1 MKSHLAKFGL
11 GTRNLR
17 KKIEVDK
24 EGRTRRRRFWV
35 SLVGDA
41 EEERT
46 EQKELINLE
55 NLQLTPSI
63 IVPSAFCP

>member
-1 MKSHLAKFGL
+1 MKSHLAKFVF

-24 EGRTRRRRFWV
+24 ERGTRRRRFRV

-46 EQKELINLE
+46 EQKELIKLGI
-55 NLQLTPSI
+55 LQLTPSI